1 MVQHMQIDYC
11 DTLRKWNKDQN
22 YVIISID
29 TGKALDKI
37 QWPFRINTLNQ
48 MGIEGKH
55 LHIIKDICDKPSA
68 TMIINGET
76 VKPFALHSGTWQ
88 VCPLSTPASQHSIG
102 SHRAIM
108 HEKKIKGIQIGKEK
122 VKLSLF
128 ADDMMLYR
136 ENPKT
141 PWKRY
146 KKQ

>member
-1 MVQHMQIDYC
+1 M
-11 DTLRKWNKDQN
+11 
-22 YVIISID
+22 IISID
-29 TGKALDKI
+29 AGKALDKI
-37 QWPFRINTLNQ
+37 QCPFMINTINK
-48 MGIEGKH
+48 MDVEGKH
-55 LHIIKDICDKPSA
+55 LNIIKAKYDKASA

-128 ADDMMLYR
+128 ADDMMRYR

-141 PWKRY
+141 LWKRY